1 MQTSFVALLAVAASF
16 ASALPHGGGSYEVSL
31 PEPVQP
37 EPIKGDYKGDYKP
50 KPTTL
55 PEPTKGDYK
64 GDYKPKPTLP
74 EPTKGDYNATLP
86 VPTCEDG
93 KVKTHKV
100 KSGETLTTIAEKY
113 DSGICNIAKL
123 NNLADPNFLALD
135 QELKIP
141 THVCE
146 KEKDNTSCIKPEA
159 TATCVKDGKKDGK
172 DVYIIK
178 PNDTYTSVAQGLG
191 ITTKSLEDA
200 NPDAPAEKLEVGQ
213 EIKVPVC

>member
-37 EPIKGDYKGDYKP
+37 EPVKGDYKPKPIQPEPIKGDYKGDYKP

-55 PEPTKGDYK
+55 PEP
-64 GDYKPKPTLP
+64 P
-74 EPTKGDYNATLP
+74 KGDYNATLP

-135 QELKIP
+135 QELQIP

-172 DVYIIK
+172 DSYTIMSG
-178 PNDTYTSVAQGLG
+178 DTYTSVAQGLG
-191 ITTKSLEDA
+191 ITAKSLEDA

-213 EIKVPVC
+213 KIKVPVC

>member
-16 ASALPHGGGSYEVSL
+16 ASALPHGGGSYEVSI
-31 PEPVQP
+31 PEPIQP
-37 EPIKGDYKGDYKP
+37 EPIKGDYKGA
-50 KPTTL
+50 
-55 PEPTKGDYK
+55 
-64 GDYKPKPTLP
+64 YKPKPTLP
-74 EPTKGDYNATLP
+74 EPTKGDHNATLP

-93 KVKTHKV
+93 KVKPHKV
-100 KSGETLTTIAEKY
+100 KLGETLTTIAEKY

-123 NNLADPNFLALD
+123 NNLADPNFIDPD
-135 QELKIP
+135 QELQIP

-159 TATCVKDGKKDGK
+159 TATCVKDGKDS
-172 DVYIIK
+172 YIIK
-178 PNDTYTSVAQGLG
+178 PKDTYTSVAQGLG

-200 NPDAPAEKLEVGQ
+200 NPDAPAEKLQIGQ

>member
-31 PEPVQP
+31 PETVQP
-37 EPIKGDYKGDYKP
+37 EPVKGDYKP
-50 KPTTL
+50 KPIQ
-55 PEPTKGDYK
+55 PEPIK

-74 EPTKGDYNATLP
+74 EPIKGDYKGDYNTTLP
-86 VPTCEDG
+86 VPTCENG
-93 KVKTHKV
+93 KVKKHKV
-100 KSGETLTTIAEKY
+100 KPSETLTSIAEKY

-135 QELKIP
+135 QELQIP

-172 DVYIIK
+172 DTYTIK
-178 PNDTYTSVAQGLG
+178 SGDTYTSIAQGLG
-191 ITTKSLEDA
+191 ITAKSLVDA
-200 NPDAPAEKLEVGQ
+200 NPDAPAEKLEVDQ
-213 EIKVPVC
+213 KINVPVC